1 MKLAFP
7 SLLIGLVITWLV
19 ANILAPAQF
28 SSYIVLT
35 LSGETNAH
43 ILQRNLANESNCRKL
58 NQAVGSA
65 LVLGCPTCRIKQS
78 ECIKNL
84 DETKTHWLDGPVL
97 DHPSIPFHNGVIVFE
112 GSDQNL
118 TGTACA
124 AMESQTSNLRKQ
136 DRLTCITSGKS
147 RYDID
152 TSTPLISDSPTA
164 YLFIGI
170 AAVFIVLLLT
180 LYSRKNKSILSGN
193 IEKVAFLTTDALV
206 LGAAFLAVNIH
217 AAIDLRGLTTHLI
230 LSLVTLAW
238 FWVINEHYARRRPFW
253 DELREIFRT
262 LGIMLLLACTAI
274 LQTEYDLVPALVL
287 WISTFALIPLGR
299 ASLRAF
305 MHKLGIWEKP
315 VIIVGTGNNAREAYL
330 AVRHEKNLGYC
341 IKAFAAPSWQ
351 KEVPNTLQIGQ
362 KEFPVVHLNEA
373 PEEQLTSL
381 GRPQIIIG
389 LDSLAPQENQRLIKT
404 LSRLQ
409 HNIHIIPTLRGLPLF
424 GTQLSHF
431 FSHEVLFMTVRNNLA
446 RRSYRW
452 IKRSFDIFVSLCL
465 IALLSPL
472 LIALT
477 ILIRRSGGTAFY
489 GHQRI
494 GQDGKLFK
502 CLKFRSMRPDADKV
516 LKELLANDPVAKA
529 EWDKDFKL
537 KNDPR
542 ITPVGHF
549 IRKTSLDE
557 LPQLFN
563 VLKGEMSLVGPRP
576 VVKDELER
584 YGSASVFYLEAKP
597 GITGLW
603 QISGRNDTTYAER
616 VSLDSWYVQNWSLW
630 YDIAILFKTF
640 DVVFNRRGAY

>member
-1 MKLAFP
+1 MKLSFP
-7 SLLIGLVITWLV
+7 GLLIGIVLTWLV
-19 ANILAPAQF
+19 ANLLTPAH
-28 SSYIVLT
+28 YNPYLVLT
-35 LSGETNAH
+35 ISDETRVH
-43 ILQRNLANESNCRKL
+43 ILHQQLADEPACRKL
-58 NQAVGSA
+58 NQTLGSA
-65 LVLGCPTCRIKQS
+65 LLFGCPACSIEQNACLDTLDDTQS
-78 ECIKNL
+78 L
-84 DETKTHWLDGPVL
+84 WLEN
-97 DHPSIPFHNGVIVFE
+97 PSINLPSINFDNGIIVFQ
-112 GSDQNL
+112 SDDIKIAE
-118 TGTACA
+118 TACKLT
-124 AMESQTSNLRKQ
+124 ESQTASLPPEERLRCLPAESNRPKA
-136 DRLTCITSGKS
+136 LTS
-147 RYDID
+147 DD
-152 TSTPLISDSPTA
+152 TQG
-164 YLFIGI
+164 IGAI
-170 AAVFIVLLLT
+170 RIVLLSSIVVFAGLIVLLL
-180 LYSRKNKSILSGN
+180 SHRNKTSPPLWL
-193 IEKVAFLTTDALV
+193 EKIALITTDGLV
-206 LGAAFLAVNIH
+206 LSAAFIAVNIH
-217 AAIDLRGLTTHLI
+217 GNIDTRGLTTQLI
-230 LSLVTLAW
+230 LTLVTLGW

-253 DELREIFRT
+253 DELREIFRA
-262 LGIMLLLACTAI
+262 LSIILLLASTAI
-274 LQTEYDLVPALVL
+274 LQTDCKLTPTLVL
-287 WISTFALIPLGR
+287 WLSTFALIPLGR

-305 MHKLGIWEKP
+305 MHSLGIWERP
-315 VIIVGTGNNAREAYL
+315 AIIVGTGNNARDAYL
-330 AVRHEKNLGYC
+330 AIRQEKNLGYRVT
-341 IKAFAAPSWQ
+341 AFAALSDQVEIPE
-351 KEVPNTLQIGQ
+351 KLQIC
-362 KEFPVVHLNEA
+362 KTDFPVIRLEEDLAGQLNK
-373 PEEQLTSL
+373 L
-381 GRPQIIIG
+381 GKPQIIIG
-389 LDSLAPQENQRLIKT
+389 LDSLAPLENQRLIKT

-465 IALLSPL
+465 IALLSPV

-477 ILIRRSGGTAFY
+477 LLIRRSGGTAFY